1 MSTMTNDTLSECGE
15 RLRKDDPDRY
25 FCTLFAPPEKREA
38 LFALYAFD
46 HELDRIPAIVSE
58 PALGE
63 VRLAWWREAV
73 ATPENAAAA
82 SHPIVGALAAL
93 RSGRRP
99 DLLETMIDARVRELC
114 GEAPETLEGLVE
126 HASRISGTLTRQA
139 VAILAPDAER
149 AGEVARDAGI
159 AVGLVRMLCTVP
171 GMAARGRLMF
181 PRDLV
186 AALHLESDGIMQSG
200 HNRRMAR
207 AVRKIAERAF
217 YHIKQARRQR
227 RLVPGEALAA
237 FLPLGF
243 ASRDLSILKHNDYNV
258 FDERFQCRTSG
269 RQVAV
274 LARALLG
281 RY

>member
-1 MSTMTNDTLSECGE
+1 MSTMTNGTLSECGE
-15 RLRKDDPDRY
+15 RLRTDDPDRY

-73 ATPENAAAA
+73 TAPENSAAA
-82 SHPIVGALAAL
+82 SHPIVGALAAI
-93 RSGRRP
+93 RSGPCP
-99 DLLETMIDARVRELC
+99 DFLEAMIDARVPDLWDET
-114 GEAPETLEGLVE
+114 PETLDGLVE
-126 HASRISGTLTRQA
+126 HFLRISGTLTRQA

-149 AGEVARDAGI
+149 AREIARDAGI
-159 AVGLVRMLCTVP
+159 AVGLARMLRAVP

-181 PRDLV
+181 PRDLL
-186 AALHLESDGIMQSG
+186 AALHLEPDDIMRGG
-200 HNRRMAR
+200 HDRRMAR
-207 AVRKIAERAF
+207 AVRMIAERALC
-217 YHIKQARRQR
+217 HIKRARGQR
-227 RLVPGEALAA
+227 RFVPREALAA

-243 ASRDLSILKHNDYNV
+243 ASRDLSTLKHNDYNV
-258 FDERFQCRTSG
+258 FDEHFQRRTSG
-269 RQVAV
+269 RQIAI